1 MKGDPSLFAAI
12 DLGSNAFRMMIGQQV
27 SHQRRLL
34 IQEVKTL
41 REPVRLAEGL
51 RGRSLD
57 DLALQRGWQALERFG
72 KRLRG
77 FEAGRVRAVATSAVR
92 EAENA
97 ATFLAGAEKRLGF
110 RIDIISGQEE
120 AHLVYAGVAHA
131 MPSAETTRLVVDI
144 GGGSTELIVGVGDR
158 PLLTESIAIGSGAF
172 GKRYFAAGYV
182 DSRSLQE
189 AERVASEQ
197 FEKVAYRYRS
207 LGWQQAIGSS
217 GTARMLAKVLKANG
231 LNDYGQA
238 GITYAGLLRLSIRL
252 LEAGQVKNLRLA
264 GLPTH
269 RLSILPGGLAVMLA
283 AFKVLGIEHM
293 VASEPGLRLG
303 VLHGLMYQVPGT
315 SRKAGQHRM
324 ASGIVR

>member
-1 MKGDPSLFAAI
+1 MKGDPSLFAAV
-12 DLGSNAFRMMIGQQV
+12 DLGSNAFRMMIGQPV
-27 SHQRRLL
+27 SHHRRLV

-97 ATFLAGAEKRLGF
+97 SIFLAGAEKRLGF
-110 RIDIISGQEE
+110 RIDIISGHEE
-120 AHLVYAGVAHA
+120 AQLVYAGIAHA
-131 MPSAETTRLVVDI
+131 MPSAETIRLVVDI
-144 GGGSTELIVGVGDR
+144 GGGSTELIIGEGDR
-158 PLLTESIAIGSGAF
+158 PLLTESIGIGSGTF
-172 GKRYFAAGYV
+172 GKRYFASGHVGSLA
-182 DSRSLQE
+182 LQE
-189 AERVASEQ
+189 AERAASEQ
-197 FEKVAYRYRS
+197 FEKVAHRYRS

-217 GTARMLAKVLKANG
+217 GTARMVAKVLKANG

-252 LEAGQVKNLRLA
+252 LEARQVKNLRLA

-283 AFKVLGIEHM
+283 AFKVLGIDHM

-303 VLHGLMYQVPGT
+303 VLHGLMHQAPDDA
-315 SRKAGQHRM
+315 RNARQQRQ
-324 ASGIVR
+324 ARAIVG